1 MNSNAIRLSASALVF
16 WALAIGGGARA
27 TTFDFAGAV
36 QTFDVLTTGIYD
48 ITAAGGQGGFGGGG
62 AVIGG
67 DVKLTAG
74 ETVII
79 LVGGEGDTPTSGAG
93 AGGGGGTF
101 VSLSPA
107 GPSALDNL
115 LVVAGGGGGGDD
127 GNANGGLGLA
137 SGAGTGDGG
146 GGGIAGGGGGFLG
159 GGGLGG
165 RGASGGGSGYS
176 GGMAAGGTGDVDG
189 GAGGAGGGGGPVNPL
204 YTIGGGGGGYTGGD
218 GSDGCPCAQFGGG
231 GSSYLIASATEAVST
246 AGGNSGDGYVTID
259 YVGPAVP
266 ETSTWAMIL
275 LGFAVVSLA
284 GCRISRK
291 AAAGAEASPQPSPG
305 GRVFATRPSPPAA
318 SHGRA

>member
-27 TTFDFAGAV
+27 TTFDFTGAV

-79 LVGGEGDTPTSGAG
+79 LVGEGDTPTSGAG

-165 RGASGGGSGYS
+165 GGASGGGSGYS